1 MSNTNLIPTPL
12 IQNLV
17 DNYRSNQLEAINQDL
32 NIEDAHS
39 VWFDLP
45 TLKSFVAEIEAQA
58 KLIDQNVKDVDLGI
72 RFYYAAYPAVP
83 EPSVPTDYANRH
95 TLVMIPT
102 KKMNNFN
109 YDFNPFENKSE
120 SLAVAGVLTD
130 ALALNHGDLVPP
142 GTSIVESY

>member
-83 EPSVPTDYANRH
+83 EPSVPTEYANRH

-102 KKMNNFN
+102 KKMNNLN